1 VYNMGIPFRNNDRIV
16 FVGDSITESGRF
28 SQPPLGNGYV
38 YIFYNLLLAKYPE
51 IDVEVI
57 NSGISG
63 NTVKDLMNRWDDDV
77 ISLKPNWISIMIGIN
92 DIHRYLGGV
101 DPDLDPESYYNIYRS
116 ILEKTTR
123 ALPNVRLIL
132 ISPFYISIAKDGWRK
147 RVLETIPMYI
157 EKVEKLSREFSAIYI
172 DMHRKFMDILR
183 YRDPMTYTHDAIH
196 PNFAG
201 HMIIAL
207 TILETLEKL

>member
-1 VYNMGIPFRNNDRIV
+1 MGIPFKDNDRIV

-63 NTVKDLMNRWDDDV
+63 NTVKDLLNRWDDDV
-77 ISLKPNWISIMIGIN
+77 LSFKPGWISIMIGIN

-116 ILEKTTR
+116 ILEKIAQKLEKELSIGTIIVT
-123 ALPNVRLIL
+123 LDFPISSW
-132 ISPFYISIAKDGWRK
+132 SPFFVKHIVDEKGFDRFLWFYAIGISNPMARRFVFTEDEHINLIQTRLAKRK
-147 RVLETIPMYI
+147 LY
-157 EKVEKLSREFSAIYI
+157 LY
-172 DMHRKFMDILR
+172 
-183 YRDPMTYTHDAIH
+183 
-196 PNFAG
+196 
-201 HMIIAL
+201 
-207 TILETLEKL
+207 